1 MFGKRVIRLGDPTT
15 HGGVVVSAT
24 SHLNM
29 FGKHVARIGDK
40 VTCPLPGHGVCTIVE
55 GDPTWTI
62 DGRNVALEGHK
73 TSCGAS
79 LISTLPNVARS
90 YEGMG
95 MASGGGA
102 ARSVVVAAAQAGGTT
117 TTASAVNEPHAL
129 RFRAIDPESGEPL
142 PYRPYEAIRAN
153 GAKITGT
160 TDGDG
165 FTDPI
170 QGNDAEQVE
179 IHVAFNAP
187 NRNLERQEVA

>member
-1 MFGKRVIRLGDPTT
+1 
-15 HGGVVVSAT
+15 
-24 SHLNM
+24 
-29 FGKHVARIGDK
+29 
-40 VTCPLPGHGVCTIVE
+40 
-55 GDPTWTI
+55 
-62 DGRNVALEGHK
+62 
-73 TSCGAS
+73 
-79 LISTLPNVARS
+79 
-90 YEGMG
+90 

-102 ARSVVVAAAQAGGTT
+102 AGSAVVAAAQAGGTT

-170 QGNDAEQVE
+170 QGNDVEQVE